1 MPLDRLRGT
10 VDAWLAAFDGQ
21 SEPGNLLRR
30 PLVEQQER
38 GYEHTL
44 REILQ
49 QPVTWL
55 ETARRVSKDAPRLG
69 RILEWEGIDI
79 RRRAVIL
86 TGSGSSLYAGECLA
100 LPLQEALDA
109 PVQAIPAGTLL
120 THPRGCLP
128 PSDPYLVV
136 SLARSG
142 NSPESRAVVDS
153 LLEHDD
159 RGHHLII
166 TCNRQGA
173 LVTGLAGHPR
183 VDAVV
188 LDEQTEDKSL
198 VMTGSFTNLVLA
210 GRFLAWTPRPE
221 VGVARVE
228 AVAQAGAGL
237 LARDADALAQI
248 ARSGFRRAVYL
259 GSGCRVGSAHEAGL
273 KMTEMSAG
281 RVASLSETFLGLR
294 HGPMSVIHDDT
305 LIVAFLS
312 SDSVVRA
319 YEVDLLR
326 ELDRKGLGA
335 RKLIVGS
342 GIPAALASRPE
353 DHRIDFG
360 DGLADADLAV
370 LDTVVGQLL
379 GFHRCLEEG
388 LKPDSPSTEGVIN
401 RVVERFTIHRRV

>member
-1 MPLDRLRGT
+1 
-10 VDAWLAAFDGQ
+10 
-21 SEPGNLLRR
+21 
-30 PLVEQQER
+30 
-38 GYEHTL
+38 
-44 REILQ
+44 
-49 QPVTWL
+49 
-55 ETARRVSKDAPRLG
+55 
-69 RILEWEGIDI
+69 
-79 RRRAVIL
+79 
-86 TGSGSSLYAGECLA
+86 
-100 LPLQEALDA
+100 
-109 PVQAIPAGTLL
+109 
-120 THPRGCLP
+120 
-128 PSDPYLVV
+128 
-136 SLARSG
+136 LARSG

-173 LVTGLAGHPR
+173 LVTGLAAHPR

-198 VMTGSFTNLVLA
+198 VMTGSFTNMVLA

-221 VGVARVE
+221 AGVARVE

-281 RVASLSETFLGLR
+281 RVLSLSETFLGLR

-326 ELDRKGLGA
+326 ELDRKRLGA

-379 GFHRCLEEG
+379 AFHRCLEEG